1 MLWNSLLGLGLGF
14 GFFMFS
20 IMALAIF
27 AIVFWIWMLVD
38 CLGRKFKGDNEKLLW
53 ALVIIFGGIIGAI
66 IYYFMVKNK

>member
-20 IMALAIF
+20 IMALIIF
-27 AIVFWIWMLVD
+27 VFVFWIWMLVD

-53 ALVIIFGGIIGAI
+53 ALVIIFGGIIGST